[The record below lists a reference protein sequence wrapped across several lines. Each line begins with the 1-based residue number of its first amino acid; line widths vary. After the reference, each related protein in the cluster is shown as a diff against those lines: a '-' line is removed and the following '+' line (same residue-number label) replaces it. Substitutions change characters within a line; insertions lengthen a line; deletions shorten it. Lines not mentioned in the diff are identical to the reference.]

1 MRQLPDG
8 RVDEYISEK
17 AVIYQQ
23 DIQSQMKP
31 QRWTNREAC
40 ASQNLERSSSKRIV
54 YSNKK

>member
-1 MRQLPDG
+1 MAGLMS
-8 RVDEYISEK
+8 IFSEK